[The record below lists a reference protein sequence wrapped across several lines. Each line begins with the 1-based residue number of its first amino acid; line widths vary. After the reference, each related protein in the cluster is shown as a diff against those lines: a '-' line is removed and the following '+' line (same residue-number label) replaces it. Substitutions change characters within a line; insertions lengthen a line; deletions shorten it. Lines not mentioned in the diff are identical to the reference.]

1 MNEEA
6 VVTADR
12 RAGKPLR
19 ESAIGFYGREQL
31 VADWHAD
38 SRMRAKL
45 RRLVRR
51 TMDAGLSS
59 DGTKARRAGRW

>member
-6 VVTADR
+6 VVTAGRR
-12 RAGKPLR
+12 RAGKLLR

-38 SRMRAKL
+38 GRMRSKPGLLSHRA
-45 RRLVRR
+45 V
-51 TMDAGLSS
+51 DAGPSA
-59 DGTKARRAGRW
+59 DGTGPRRP